1 MHSQLYKNK
10 MGCSPDKERNSIIQV
25 KPERMSSG
33 RGTGSSVQED
43 KNQYSGF
50 QQINI
55 SLFMIREENSKFEE
69 SAKTS
74 KIGANLTPQRT
85 ENFKDAC

>member
-1 MHSQLYKNK
+1 
-10 MGCSPDKERNSIIQV
+10 MGCSPSNDKNNIVQV
-25 KPERMSSG
+25 KPERLPSS

-85 ENFKDAC
+85 ENFKDT